1 MNKVIN
7 KNYNTVET
15 VPKSSR
21 TIIETR
27 KIRYHTTTHIHN
39 CSLSWLGAGISIKSG
54 GVK

>member
-15 VPKSSR
+15 VPKS
-21 TIIETR
+21 IETR
-27 KIRYHTTTHIHN
+27 KNRYHTITHIHN
-39 CSLSWLGAGISIKSG
+39 CSLSWLGAGFSIKSG